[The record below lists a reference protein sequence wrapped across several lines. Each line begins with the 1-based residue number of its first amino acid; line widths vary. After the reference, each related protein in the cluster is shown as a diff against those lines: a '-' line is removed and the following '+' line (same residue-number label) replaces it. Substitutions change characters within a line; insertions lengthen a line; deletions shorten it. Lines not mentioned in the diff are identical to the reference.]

1 MYLIVDSGSTKTDWF
16 AIDEKGSVL
25 FSTQTLGLN
34 PQVVSSAILTERI
47 INNYD
52 LFQNRKKVSK
62 LFFYGAGCGIK
73 STTERIKR
81 VFEEIFV
88 NSLFNIK
95 EDTYAAVYASAVIG
109 VPSIVCILGTGSNCS
124 YFDGKDVHQ
133 YITSLGYILMDEA
146 SGNFYGKQ
154 LIRGY
159 YFNEM
164 PKHLAELFEKE
175 FDLSANTVKEN
186 LYRKENPNTYLARF
200 AKFMIAHKNDPYLQE
215 MIHEGLRRFIRHQLF
230 QFDNAKDVPIHF
242 VGSISYF
249 LQDEVNFIIKEFGL
263 TMGNIVKRP
272 IDQLVK
278 YHVNLLENENPEL
291 D

>member
-52 LFQNRKKVSK
+52 LFQNRNKVSK

-95 EDTYAAVYASAVIG
+95 EDTYAAVYASAAIG

-164 PKHLAELFEKE
+164 PKNLAKLFEKE

-249 LQDEVNFIIKEFGL
+249 LQDEVNFILKEFGL

-272 IDQLVK
+272 IDKLVK
-278 YHVNLLENENPEL
+278 YHVNLLENKNPEL

>member
-16 AIDEKGSVL
+16 AIDERGTVL

-34 PQVVSSAILTERI
+34 PQVLSSAILTERI

-52 LFQNRKKVSK
+52 LYQNRDKVTK
-62 LFFYGAGCGIK
+62 LFFYGAGCGIE
-73 STTERIKR
+73 STTKRISK
-81 VFEEIFV
+81 VFEEIFTKC
-88 NSLFNIK
+88 SFTIK
-95 EDTYAAVYASAVIG
+95 EDTYAAVYASAAIG

-124 YFDGKDVHQ
+124 YFDGHKVHQ

-164 PKHLAELFEKE
+164 PKYLAEKFERE

-200 AKFMIAHKNDPYLQE
+200 AKFMIVHKDDPYMQT
-215 MIHEGLRRFIRHQLF
+215 MIHEGIRRFIRHQLF
-230 QFDNAKDVPIHF
+230 QFNNAKDVPIHF

-249 LQDEVNFIIKEFGL
+249 LKDEVELILKEFDL
-263 TMGNIVKRP
+263 TMGTVVKRP

-278 YHVNLLENENPEL
+278 YHVNLLEKEMQ
-291 D
+291 

>member
-16 AIDEKGSVL
+16 AIDERGDII

-34 PQVVSSAILTERI
+34 PQVLSSAILKERI

-52 LFQNRKKVSK
+52 LFQNRKKVTK

-73 STTERIKR
+73 STTDRINKI
-81 VFEEIFV
+81 FEEIFI
-88 NSLFNIK
+88 NSSFNIK
-95 EDTYAAVYASAVIG
+95 EDTYAAVYASAESG

-124 YFDGKDVHQ
+124 YFDGKNVHQ

-164 PKHLAELFEKE
+164 PKHLAKLFEKE

-200 AKFMIAHKNDPYLQE
+200 AKFLIANKKDTYMQD
-215 MIHEGLRRFIRHQLF
+215 IIYEGLRRFIKHQLF
-230 QFDNAKDVPIHF
+230 QFENAKDVPIHF
-242 VGSISYF
+242 VGSISY
-249 LQDEVNFIIKEFGL
+249 LLRDEVNFVLKEFDL
-263 TMGNIVKRP
+263 TLGIIIKRP

-278 YHVNLLENENPEL
+278 YHINLLENKI
-291 D
+291 

>member
-16 AIDEKGSVL
+16 AIGERGTVL

-34 PQVVSSAILTERI
+34 PQVLSSAILTERI

-52 LFQNRKKVSK
+52 LYQNRDKVTK
-62 LFFYGAGCGIK
+62 LFFYGAGCGIE
-73 STTERIKR
+73 STTKRISK
-81 VFEEIFV
+81 VFEEIFTKC
-88 NSLFNIK
+88 SFTIK
-95 EDTYAAVYASAVIG
+95 EDTYAAVYASAAIG

-124 YFDGKDVHQ
+124 YFDGHKVHQ

-164 PKHLAELFEKE
+164 PKYLAEKFESE

-200 AKFMIAHKNDPYLQE
+200 AKFMIVHKDDPYMQT

-230 QFDNAKDVPIHF
+230 QFNNAKDVPIHF

-249 LQDEVNFIIKEFGL
+249 LKDEVELILKEFDL
-263 TMGNIVKRP
+263 TIGTVVKRP

-278 YHVNLLENENPEL
+278 YHVNLLEKEMQ
-291 D
+291 

>member
-62 LFFYGAGCGIK
+62 LFFYGAGCGIN

-95 EDTYAAVYASAVIG
+95 EDTYAAVYASAAIG

-164 PKHLAELFEKE
+164 PKQLAELFEKE

-249 LQDEVNFIIKEFGL
+249 LQDEVNFILKEFGL
-263 TMGNIVKRP
+263 IMGNIVKRP
-272 IDQLVK
+272 IDKLVK
-278 YHVNLLENENPEL
+278 YHVDLLENKNPEL

>member
-52 LFQNRKKVSK
+52 LFQNRNKVSK

-249 LQDEVNFIIKEFGL
+249 LQDEVNFILKEFGL

>member
-109 VPSIVCILGTGSNCS
+109 IPSIVCMLGTGSNCS

-175 FDLSANTVKEN
+175 FDLSANTLKEN

>member
-164 PKHLAELFEKE
+164 PKQLAELFEKE

>member
-34 PQVVSSAILTERI
+34 PQVVSSVILTERI

-52 LFQNRKKVSK
+52 LFQNRNKVSK

-81 VFEEIFV
+81 VFEEIFI
-88 NSLFNIK
+88 NCLFNIK
-95 EDTYAAVYASAVIG
+95 EDTYAAVYSSAAIG

-164 PKHLAELFEKE
+164 PKQLAELFEKE
-175 FDLSANTVKEN
+175 FDLSANTIKEN

-249 LQDEVNFIIKEFGL
+249 LQDEVNFILKEFGL

>member
-16 AIDEKGSVL
+16 AIDEKGYVL

-95 EDTYAAVYASAVIG
+95 EDTYAAVYASAAIG

-249 LQDEVNFIIKEFGL
+249 LQDEVNFILKEFGL
-263 TMGNIVKRP
+263 TTGSIVKRP

>member
-16 AIDEKGSVL
+16 AIDERGTVL

-34 PQVVSSAILTERI
+34 PQVLSSAILTERI

-52 LFQNRKKVSK
+52 LYQNRDKVTK
-62 LFFYGAGCGIK
+62 LFFYGAGCGIE
-73 STTERIKR
+73 STTKRISK
-81 VFEEIFV
+81 VFKEIFTKC
-88 NSLFNIK
+88 SFTIK
-95 EDTYAAVYASAVIG
+95 EDTYAAVYASAAIG

-124 YFDGKDVHQ
+124 YFDGHKVHQ

-164 PKHLAELFEKE
+164 PKYLAEKFESE

-200 AKFMIAHKNDPYLQE
+200 AKFMIVHKDDPYMQT

-230 QFDNAKDVPIHF
+230 QFNNAKDVPIHF

-249 LQDEVNFIIKEFGL
+249 LKDEVELILKEFDL
-263 TMGNIVKRP
+263 TMGTVVKRP

-278 YHVNLLENENPEL
+278 YHVNLLEKEMQ
-291 D
+291 

>member
-16 AIDEKGSVL
+16 AIDERGTVL

-34 PQVVSSAILTERI
+34 PQVLSSAILTERI

-52 LFQNRKKVSK
+52 LYQNRDKVTK
-62 LFFYGAGCGIK
+62 LFFYGAGCGIE
-73 STTERIKR
+73 STTKRISK
-81 VFEEIFV
+81 VFEEIFTKC
-88 NSLFNIK
+88 SFTIK
-95 EDTYAAVYASAVIG
+95 EDTYAAVYASAAIG

-124 YFDGKDVHQ
+124 YFDGHKVHQ

-164 PKHLAELFEKE
+164 PKYLAEKFESE
-175 FDLSANTVKEN
+175 FDLSANTIKEN

-200 AKFMIAHKNDPYLQE
+200 AKFMIVHKDDPYMQT
-215 MIHEGLRRFIRHQLF
+215 MIHEGIRRFIRHQLF
-230 QFDNAKDVPIHF
+230 QFNNAKDVPIHF

-249 LQDEVNFIIKEFGL
+249 LKDEVELILKEFDL
-263 TMGNIVKRP
+263 TIGTVVKRP

-278 YHVNLLENENPEL
+278 YHVNLLEKEMQ
-291 D
+291 

>member
-16 AIDEKGSVL
+16 AIDERGTVL

-34 PQVVSSAILTERI
+34 PQVLSSAILTERI

-52 LFQNRKKVSK
+52 LYQNRDKVTK
-62 LFFYGAGCGIK
+62 LFFYGAGCGIE
-73 STTERIKR
+73 STTKRISK
-81 VFEEIFV
+81 VFEEIFTKC
-88 NSLFNIK
+88 SFTIK
-95 EDTYAAVYASAVIG
+95 EDTYAAVYASAAIG

-124 YFDGKDVHQ
+124 YFDGHKVHQ

-164 PKHLAELFEKE
+164 PKYLAEKFERE

-200 AKFMIAHKNDPYLQE
+200 AKFMIVHKDDPYMQT
-215 MIHEGLRRFIRHQLF
+215 MIHEGIRRFIRHQLF
-230 QFDNAKDVPIHF
+230 QFNNAKDVPIHF

-249 LQDEVNFIIKEFGL
+249 LKDEVELILKEFDL
-263 TMGNIVKRP
+263 TIGTVVKRP

-278 YHVNLLENENPEL
+278 YHVNLLEKEMQ
-291 D
+291 

>member
-16 AIDEKGSVL
+16 AIDERGTVL

-34 PQVVSSAILTERI
+34 PQVLSSAILTERI

-52 LFQNRKKVSK
+52 LYQNRDKVTK
-62 LFFYGAGCGIK
+62 LFFYGAGCGIE
-73 STTERIKR
+73 STTKRISK
-81 VFEEIFV
+81 VFEEIFTKC
-88 NSLFNIK
+88 SFTIK
-95 EDTYAAVYASAVIG
+95 EDTYAAVYASAAIG

-124 YFDGKDVHQ
+124 YFDGHKVHQ

-164 PKHLAELFEKE
+164 PKYLAEKFESE

-200 AKFMIAHKNDPYLQE
+200 AKFMIVHKDDPYMQT

-249 LQDEVNFIIKEFGL
+249 LKDEVELILKEFDL
-263 TMGNIVKRP
+263 TMGTVVKRP

-278 YHVNLLENENPEL
+278 YHVSLLEKEMQ
-291 D
+291 